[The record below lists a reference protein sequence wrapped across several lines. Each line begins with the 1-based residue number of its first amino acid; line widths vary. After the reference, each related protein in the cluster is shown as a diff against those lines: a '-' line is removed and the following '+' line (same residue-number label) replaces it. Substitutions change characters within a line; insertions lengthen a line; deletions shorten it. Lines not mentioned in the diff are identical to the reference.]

1 MTSARLWLWLVPS
14 ACYLVF
20 CVWYTNL
27 AGPLRE
33 AEIQTFVARMQAAGA
48 PVERIAFMR
57 EFMQQDT
64 GRQLIMIN
72 ALDMNENPRQ
82 LPATGPD
89 ASAAELLNHY
99 MAHMYPALL
108 ARASHPVFA
117 GTAVYDAMDVS
128 GIEGAQTWD
137 QGALMRYRSRRD
149 LMEISTHPTFAT
161 RHDYKMAA
169 LEKTIAYPVEAS
181 LYYADMR
188 ILLALALF
196 AVTSLADLL
205 IYRR

>member
-14 ACYLVF
+14 AFYLVF
-20 CVWYTNL
+20 CIWYTNL
-27 AGPLRE
+27 AGPLSD
-33 AEIQTFVARMQAAGA
+33 AEIQTFVAKLETAGA
-48 PVERIAFMR
+48 PAERISFVR
-57 EFMQQDT
+57 KFMQEDT

-72 ALDMNENPRQ
+72 ALDMNENPPQ

-89 ASAAELLNHY
+89 ASAAQLLNHY

-108 ARASHPVFA
+108 SRASHPVFA
-117 GTAVYDAMDVS
+117 GRAVYDAMDVS

-149 LMEISTHPTFAT
+149 LMEISTDPAFNE

-188 ILLALALF
+188 IMLALILF
-196 AVTSLADLL
+196 SLISLADLL
-205 IYRR
+205 AYRR